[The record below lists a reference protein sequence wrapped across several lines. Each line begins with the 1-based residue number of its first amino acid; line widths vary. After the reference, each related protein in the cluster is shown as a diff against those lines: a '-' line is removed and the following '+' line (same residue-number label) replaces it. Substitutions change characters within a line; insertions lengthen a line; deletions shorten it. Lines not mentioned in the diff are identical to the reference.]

1 MNLLLAP
8 LRGLSQI
15 FFISSP
21 WTGLILLLAVGYA
34 SPRAG
39 FLFLLGSV
47 VQTVTAH
54 FMGLRDEA
62 ADGLQ
67 GYNGALV
74 GAAAMAHVGS
84 PGEAILL
91 TILGALACV
100 PVHQLLATLFS
111 SRALSRFALPVL
123 TAPFCIIATGIFTL
137 LPATTSGTL
146 DITSEPFSAVAMGIS
161 NSFAEVDLEEG
172 WIAGVIV
179 FVGLIVGSRAIAAF
193 GLAGAVIGVL
203 TGLVLLGPE
212 HVSSGLLSY
221 SSLLAAAGIGAVIFA
236 DRPLAWRAVAA
247 TAAAL
252 LTLPFVLLMSSLG
265 SPVLTWPFVFATWIV
280 VAVVRLADMRKG
292 DTPTRVSPS
301 GANA

>member
-8 LRGLSQI
+8 IRGLSQI
-15 FFISSP
+15 FFISNP
-21 WTGLILLLAVGYA
+21 WTGLLILLAVAYG
-34 SPRAG
+34 SPMAA

-47 VQTVTAH
+47 VQTFTAH
-54 FMGLRDEA
+54 FMGLRDDA
-62 ADGLQ
+62 ANGLQ

-91 TILGALACV
+91 TVLGALACV
-100 PVHQLLATLFS
+100 PVHQLLAALFS
-111 SRALSRFALPVL
+111 SRPLAPLALPVL

-137 LPATTSGTL
+137 LPATAGGTL
-146 DITSEPFSAVAMGIS
+146 DITSEPLTAVALGIS

-179 FVGLIVGSRAIAAF
+179 FVALLIGSRAIAGF
-193 GLAGAVIGVL
+193 GLFGATIGVL
-203 TGLVLLGPE
+203 VGLVVLGPE

-221 SSLLAAAGIGAVIFA
+221 SALLAAAGVSAVFLA
-236 DRPLAWRAVAA
+236 DRPLPWRIGVAI
-247 TAAAL
+247 AAAL
-252 LTLPFVLLMSSLG
+252 LTLPLVLLLSTLG
-265 SPVLTWPFVFATWIV
+265 SPVLTWPFVLSTWIV
-280 VAVVRLADMRKG
+280 LFVIRRAQAKRAGTRKQV
-292 DTPTRVSPS
+292 PAL

>member
-34 SPRAG
+34 PPRAG